1 MNKFEKIDDSMLNE
15 VSGGTYHNI
24 KPAAFVN
31 VRDVP
36 GGNTIASLGTADF
49 VVTDGERVVVNGVT
63 WHHVYFSR
71 GNGYVPG
78 YEMGNLA
85 N

>member
-36 GGNTIASLGTADF
+36 GGNTCGASHRGFLGKW
-49 VVTDGERVVVNGVT
+49 RVDCQKFLDPEVAA
-63 WHHVYFSR
+63 SR
-71 GNGYVPG
+71 
-78 YEMGNLA
+78 LDK
-85 N
+85 

>member
-1 MNKFEKIDDSMLNE
+1 MAKFERLDDSKLDE

-31 VRDVP
+31 VRNVP
-36 GGNTIASLGTADF
+36 GGSTIASLGTADF
-49 VVTDGERVVVNGVT
+49 VVTDGQTVVLDGTT
-63 WHHVYFSR
+63 WYHVYYSG